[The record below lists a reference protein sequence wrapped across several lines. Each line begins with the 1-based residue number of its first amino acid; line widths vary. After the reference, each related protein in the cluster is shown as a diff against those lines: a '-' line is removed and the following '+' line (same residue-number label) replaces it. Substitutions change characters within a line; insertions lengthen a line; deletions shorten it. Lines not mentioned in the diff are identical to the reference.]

1 MELQRCDSETE
12 AYSLWRI
19 FPPRLHSRACQCTTN
34 ILWWHLKWTPADHW
48 SWYMN
53 MLDGGAYVCVWLC
66 MGVFFNQC
74 VWYQSFAYIYI
85 YIMIFYPQICTCDR
99 AMWSCCEH
107 VTSLFVLFSKLSAF
121 LEYIVT
127 LLLLTFVLLFTF
139 FCVNLS
145 RQKHVYAH
153 KPARKVWKWKPHYR
167 SPWVE
172 ICLRRGES
180 ILYYFPLGAWF
191 LVHLH
196 CPFINLSSPQ
206 FCNVCR
212 WSLIVSVCGWHS
224 N

>member
-1 MELQRCDSETE
+1 MNTSWPLIMVHEH
-12 AYSLWRI
+12 AGWRSI
-19 FPPRLHSRACQCTTN
+19 CL
-34 ILWWHLKWTPADHW
+34 
-48 SWYMN
+48 
-53 MLDGGAYVCVWLC
+53 CVIVYGC
-66 MGVFFNQC
+66 VFQSMC
-74 VWYQSFAYIYI
+74 VIPVICIYIYI